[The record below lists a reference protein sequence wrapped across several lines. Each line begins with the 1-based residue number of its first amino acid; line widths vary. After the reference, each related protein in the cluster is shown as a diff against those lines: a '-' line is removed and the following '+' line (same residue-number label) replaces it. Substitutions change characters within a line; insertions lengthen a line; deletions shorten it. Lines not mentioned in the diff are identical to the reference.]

1 MKLQNLTLM
10 LLATAVLFSCK
21 KDDGAEPANESP
33 QITTTSVDAP
43 ENTEA
48 GTTFATIQATDPEG
62 DDYFFSLDASE
73 TMFQITADGG
83 LQLKTGQQ
91 FDRAKATQH
100 TVNVTVTDEHTAES
114 ESTVTINVTEV
125 EDETNQAPT
134 VNNEILEF
142 EVSENISDDE
152 TIGTVD
158 ASDPEGQT
166 LEYDVVSQIELIEI
180 SDSGELSLVAGE
192 EFDYE
197 TATSHTVRVRVSDGE
212 NIVDTDFTIM
222 VTNVIETLFED
233 PGSFITTW
241 NTEGANDIISFGDV
255 QDGFYLC
262 DIDWGD
268 GSQETYEGTT
278 PPSHVYAAEGTYSI
292 AIKYGFSQLLMDN
305 NESAHKLISIDQW
318 GDIQWQSFENAFE
331 GCVNMVNNAT
341 DAPDLS
347 QVTSLWAMF
356 YDAASYNDPDLTD
369 WDVSTITNMG
379 NMFSGASSFN
389 GNISNWNVSKVTNM
403 FAMFAYAESF
413 NGDISNWVVNS
424 VTNMSEMFE
433 GASEFDA
440 DIGGW
445 EVIKV
450 ENMSRMFLEADEFNQ
465 DLSNWKVQNVTDM
478 SFMFDTA
485 LKFNQNL
492 GGWDIDSVSTM
503 FEMLTDSGMSKE
515 SYDATLLGWALNPN
529 TPDGITLGASG
540 LFHCGDGEEAKVILE
555 GKAWTINDE
564 GHDPI
569 CD

>member
-1 MKLQNLTLM
+1 MKLQNLFLM
-10 LLATAVLFSCK
+10 LLATAILFSCK
-21 KDDGAEPANESP
+21 KDDGAEPANEAP
-33 QITTTSVDAP
+33 QITTSSVDTP
-43 ENTEA
+43 EDTEA
-48 GTTFATIQATDPEG
+48 GTTFATIAATDPEG
-62 DDYFFSLDASE
+62 DEFFFSLDASE

-91 FDRAKATQH
+91 FDLATTTQH
-100 TVNVTVTDEHTAES
+100 TVNVTVTDEHAAES
-114 ESTVTINVTEV
+114 ESAVTINVTEG
-125 EDETNQAPT
+125 EGETNQAPA
-134 VNNEILEF
+134 VNNEVLEF

-241 NTEGANDIISFGDV
+241 NTEGANDTISFGDV

-318 GDIQWQSFENAFE
+318 GDIQWQNFENAFE
-331 GCVNMVNNAT
+331 GCVNMEYNAT

-356 YDAASYNDPDLTD
+356 YGCSSFNGDLNN
-369 WDVSTITNMG
+369 WVVGTITNMG
-379 NMFSGASSFN
+379 YMFSGASSFN
-389 GNISNWNVSKVTNM
+389 GDVGNW
-403 FAMFAYAESF
+403 
-413 NGDISNWVVNS
+413 G
-424 VTNMSEMFE
+424 
-433 GASEFDA
+433 
-440 DIGGW
+440 
-445 EVIKV
+445 V
-450 ENMSRMFLEADEFNQ
+450 E
-465 DLSNWKVQNVTDM
+465 NVTDM
-478 SFMFDTA
+478 SYMFSGA
-485 LKFNQNL
+485 QKFNQNL
-492 GGWDIDSVSTM
+492 GGWDLSELVAPGMISV
-503 FEMLTDSGMSKE
+503 FDNSGMTKE
-515 SYDATLLGWALNPN
+515 SYDATLKGWADNPN
-529 TPDGITLGASG
+529 TPDNITLGA
-540 LFHCGDGEEAKVILE
+540 DGIPYCTSFVERQKLINDK
-555 GKAWTINDE
+555 GWTIDDNGLHTDC
-564 GHDPI
+564 I
-569 CD
+569 